1 VSINKVHHYQVLQAV
16 IRARLLTLNRKNK
29 GLNMS
34 SIGTHFP
41 LRSLGIKR
49 TPSMPPS
56 PSPSEI
62 SLARPKSPDLVILL
76 PEDNPM
82 QQKLMTKQ
90 LEKAAKAKKKTIRI
104 DFAKNFT
111 DARNAIIRRAQ
122 TRGKKYDALLTDNQ
136 MQDTSGKLK
145 ENVGIDLIEWIK
157 KHPKVEPTSR
167 AMYSADNVRE
177 KVRLHNLVHRFFKKT
192 ESKEAA
198 ERVVGGAIAAKPLGT
213 EIQTASDVQSPKSKR
228 SMESLTALFGQPS
241 AGSRIS
247 LNRSNTGGVASSS
260 MHSGFDTSPLPSP
273 SFTRQVSGGLSQN
286 IPE

>member
-1 VSINKVHHYQVLQAV
+1 
-16 IRARLLTLNRKNK
+16 
-29 GLNMS
+29 MS
-34 SIGTHFP
+34 STGTRFPHFP
-41 LRSLGIKR
+41 LRTLGIKR

-62 SLARPKSPDLVILL
+62 SLARPTSPDLVVLL

-82 QQKLMTKQ
+82 QQKIMTRQ
-90 LEKAAKAKKKTIRI
+90 LEKAAKAKKRTIRI
-104 DFAKNFT
+104 DLAKNFT
-111 DARNAIIRRAQ
+111 DARNAIITRAQ

-136 MQDTSGKLK
+136 MQDTSGNLK
-145 ENVGIDLIEWIK
+145 ENVGVDLVEWIK
-157 KHPKVEPTSR
+157 KHPRVEPTSR
-167 AMYSADNVRE
+167 AMYSADNVKE
-177 KVRLHNLVHRFFKKT
+177 KVRLYNLVHRFFKKT

-241 AGSRIS
+241 GGSRIS
-247 LNRSNTGGVASSS
+247 LNRANTGGIGSSSS
-260 MHSGFDTSPLPSP
+260 MQSGFDTSPLPSP
-273 SFTRQVSGGLSQN
+273 SFVRQASGLSQN